1 MKVEVELRDYPLLI
15 KALFQYEEYLAREL
29 SLYHTVKER
38 ETIGNKFTEVSKLV
52 SRIAAQAEQMLDRTQ
67 GKS

>member
-1 MKVEVELRDYPLLI
+1 MKVEVELRDYALLVE
-15 KALFQYEEYLAREL
+15 ALFQYEEYLAREL
-29 SLYHTVKER
+29 SLYHTAKER

-52 SRIAAQAEQMLDRTQ
+52 SRIAAQTDQTLDRTQ